1 MHQVFVNLLLNAAE
15 ASKDN
20 GVINIRSRM
29 VPTLGRIRVEIAD
42 NGCGIAPEHLT
53 KVFEPFFT
61 TKPKGTGLGMAVTYR
76 IIRNHQ
82 GKIQVSSQPGEGTR
96 FTIEIPLHRDASP
109 TETKGQADGT
119 Q

>member
-1 MHQVFVNLLLNAAE
+1 MIPA
-15 ASKDN
+15 
-20 GVINIRSRM
+20 
-29 VPTLGRIRVEIAD
+29 LGRIRVEIAD

-82 GKIQVSSQPGEGTR
+82 GEIQVSSQPGEGTR
-96 FTIEIPLHRDASP
+96 LTIEIPLHSDASP